1 MAARDFAQP
10 SWGDELDSF
19 SRQHAGWRV
28 SLRTTTPDGETT
40 VAARGVPLL
49 GVACAASDATDIEV
63 ALGDRADHVAHIVPE
78 ATSVR
83 VELTPEGADRALVI
97 DGADGTTTTLQFE
110 SPMRPE
116 EVDGVPDRPSGQR

>member
-1 MAARDFAQP
+1 MGARDIAQR

-28 SLRTTTPDGETT
+28 SLRTTTPDGGITL
-40 VAARGVPLL
+40 AARGVPLL
-49 GVACAASDATDIEV
+49 GVARAGSDTADIEV

-78 ATSVR
+78 AMAVR
-83 VELTPEGADRALVI
+83 VELTPDGADRALVI
-97 DGADGTTTTLQFE
+97 DSADGTTTTLQFD

-116 EVDGVPDRPSGQR
+116 EVDGVPDLPPE